1 LYYRAL
7 LACAFAIASSGAYA
21 SCSKPNIQ
29 PSAAGWEIKQKDGSW
44 IAHSD
49 VYPSLEV
56 PLHMA
61 SPSQPEVYEF
71 VTLPRYQNRIGLVQ
85 YYAGEPGTSHF
96 VTLVHNAILDLSTLT
111 VIGDVAFTE
120 DCVHTKWTWYDNRVE
135 IDTAYGLEVFDLS
148 RPPEPV
154 MLDDDPDH
162 GTCSIGLRVNDGGA
176 KLRAGPRDDFPVIAI
191 LTEGTVIAGC
201 DYRDGWDGIIEGQDV
216 TCSIGIMVPART
228 PYTGPCRSGWI
239 EQSRVTQIYG

>member
-1 LYYRAL
+1 MYYRAL

-85 YYAGEPGTSHF
+85 YYAGEPGT
-96 VTLVHNAILDLSTLT
+96 
-111 VIGDVAFTE
+111 
-120 DCVHTKWTWYDNRVE
+120 
-135 IDTAYGLEVFDLS
+135 
-148 RPPEPV
+148 
-154 MLDDDPDH
+154 
-162 GTCSIGLRVNDGGA
+162 CSIGLRVNDGGA